1 MEVVARMGLALR
13 SAGVQLRLLL
23 RVASVPCKC
32 YAGRMSAST
41 DEDFKLIKELMPLV
55 SAETLQDFLL
65 QYAKEHPEF
74 KEAWRDWLKAQFTP
88 QGVTPDDIRAS
99 VRSLFNTAAILP
111 VRGRIWY
118 DDYQDWSAL
127 EKPVLRLIESL
138 QGLPLGTR
146 LAFAFEFLRQLNAHS
161 DLDIHEAHWTAMEK
175 PGELACGMIRDYIES
190 KEVTDA
196 AKRST
201 LDELPDI
208 AALPLYHQVGLF
220 NLDAMFLEL
229 RISAALP

>member
-1 MEVVARMGLALR
+1 
-13 SAGVQLRLLL
+13 
-23 RVASVPCKC
+23 
-32 YAGRMSAST
+32 MSAST

-65 QYAKEHPEF
+65 RYAKDYPEF
-74 KEAWRDWLKAQFTP
+74 KAAWRDWLKAQFTP

-118 DDYQDWSAL
+118 DDYQGWSVL
-127 EKPVLRLIESL
+127 EEPLLLLIECL
-138 QGLPLGTR
+138 QGLPRDTR
-146 LAFAFEFLRQLNAHS
+146 LAFALEFLRQLDAHS
-161 DLDIHEAHWTAMEK
+161 DLDIHEASWAEMEK
-175 PGELACGMIRDYIES
+175 PGCLACEMVRDFIAS
-190 KEVTDA
+190 KDVSDA
-196 AKRST
+196 DKQAA
-201 LDELPDI
+201 LDELADI
-208 AALPLYHQVGLF
+208 AALPLYRQVGLF